1 AQRGPRRC
9 PRDRRRHHARGRYH
23 RARVAGR
30 AQAVRSRHSDERA
43 DRLRAQ
49 SLRRTAIGRGQHLVS
64 TQAAAAAG
72 SRLRTLTAEVRLLE
86 EKLRQGGGP
95 AKIERQH
102 EQGKLTAR
110 ERIALLLDPRTAL
123 MEIGLLVAHDQYD
136 GQAPAAGV
144 VTGIGWVHDRPVV
157 IIANDATVKAGSW
170 WPETITKMLR
180 AQEH

>member
-1 AQRGPRRC
+1 
-9 PRDRRRHHARGRYH
+9 
-23 RARVAGR
+23 
-30 AQAVRSRHSDERA
+30 
-43 DRLRAQ
+43 
-49 SLRRTAIGRGQHLVS
+49 
-64 TQAAAAAG
+64 
-72 SRLRTLTAEVRLLE
+72 
-86 EKLRQGGGP
+86 
-95 AKIERQH
+95 
-102 EQGKLTAR
+102 KLTAR

-180 AQEH
+180 AQALAMRCRVPIVYLGDSAGVNLP